1 MRFAL
6 LIALSHLRGRN
17 AERGVSALTAISM
30 AGVTIGV
37 MALIIVLSVMAGFE
51 MDLRDKILGSNAHV
65 VVLRYSSGIDEWEDA
80 VEKVQAVDGVTG
92 VAPFIYTEMMI
103 KSEHGNG
110 EGIILKGIDPVM
122 VGDVVDLRKNIVS
135 GPEGTPENPEA
146 QQVILESL
154 HNPPAGPLASDED
167 KALQLPGILIGEEL
181 AHSLKVF
188 VGDVVHIINPV
199 GRGIGPLGMPMPD
212 VKRFRIAGIYYSG
225 MYEYDTKWTYVA
237 IQDAQEFLKMD
248 EMVTGL
254 EVTVDDIYG
263 VDPIALA
270 IEDALAYPFYTRHWQ
285 NLNRNLF
292 DALKLEKVVMG
303 LILSLIV
310 AVASLNIAGMMI
322 VLVVTRSR
330 EIAIVKAMGASNQQ
344 VRLIFM
350 TEGVVIGVVGAI
362 AGTILGLLGCV
373 LLDAYGF
380 PLDTDVYYLDSL
392 PVQMEPLTI
401 LFVNFAA
408 VAICFL
414 ATLYPASRAAS
425 LRPVEGLRAS

>member
-6 LIALSHLRGRN
+6 FIALSHLRGK
-17 AERGVSALTAISM
+17 AERVVSALTAISM

-37 MALIIVLSVMAGFE
+37 MALTIVLSVMAGFE
-51 MDLRDKILGSNAHV
+51 TDLRDKILGSNAHV
-65 VVLRYSSGIDEWEDA
+65 VILRYSSGIEEWPAA
-80 VEKVQAVDGVTG
+80 VEKVQAVEGVTG

-110 EGIILKGIDPVM
+110 EGIILKGIDPVL

-135 GPEGTPENPEA
+135 GPEGTPEGPEA
-146 QQVILESL
+146 QQAILESL
-154 HNPPAGPLASDED
+154 HNPPPGPLASDED
-167 KALQLPGILIGEEL
+167 KAEELPGILVGEEL

-237 IQDAQEFLKMD
+237 IEDAQEFLKMG

-263 VDPIALA
+263 VDPIAMA

-330 EIAIVKAMGASNQQ
+330 EIAIMKAMGASNQQ
-344 VRLIFM
+344 VRMVFMAEGLI
-350 TEGVVIGVVGAI
+350 IGLFGCVVGTTLGV
-362 AGTILGLLGCV
+362 AGSL

-392 PVQMEPLTI
+392 PVELSIPTVLV
-401 LFVNFAA
+401 VNFGALL
-408 VAICFL
+408 ICFL
-414 ATLYPASRAAS
+414 ATLYPASRAAG
-425 LRPVEGLRAS
+425 LEPVEGLRGN

>member
-65 VVLRYSSGIDEWEDA
+65 VVLRYSSGIDDWEDA

-154 HNPPAGPLASDED
+154 HSPPAGPLASDED
-167 KALQLPGILIGEEL
+167 KALQLPGILVGEEL

-248 EMVTGL
+248 DMVTGL

-350 TEGVVIGVVGAI
+350 TEGVVIGVVGSI
-362 AGTILGLLGCV
+362 VGSILGLLGCV

-392 PVQMEPLTI
+392 PVQMEPFTI

-408 VAICFL
+408 IAICFL

>member
-1 MRFAL
+1 MKFAV
-6 LIALSHLRGRN
+6 LIALSHLRGRT
-17 AERGVSALTAISM
+17 ERVVSALTAISM
-30 AGVTIGV
+30 AGVTVGV
-37 MALIIVLSVMAGFE
+37 MALTIVLSVMAGFE
-51 MDLRDKILGSNAHV
+51 TDLRDKILGSNAHI
-65 VVLRYSSGIDEWEDA
+65 VVLRYSSGIEDWEQA
-80 VEKVQAVDGVTG
+80 VEKVRGVEHVTG

-110 EGIILKGIDPVM
+110 EGIILKGIDPAL
-122 VGDVVDLRKNIVS
+122 VGDVVDLRSNIVS
-135 GPEGTPENPEA
+135 GPEGTPEDEVA
-146 QQVILESL
+146 RQAILDNL
-154 HNPPAGPLASDED
+154 HNPPPGPLASTEG
-167 KALQLPGILIGEEL
+167 ASEELPGILVGEEL

-188 VGDVVHIINPV
+188 VGDVVHIINPI
-199 GRGIGPLGMPMPD
+199 GRGVGPMGMPMPD
-212 VKRFRIAGIYYSG
+212 VRKFRVAGIYYSG
-225 MYEYDTKWTYVA
+225 MYEYDTKWTYIT
-237 IQDAQEFLKMD
+237 IQDAQDFLKMD
-248 EMVTGL
+248 GMVTGL

-330 EIAIVKAMGASNQQ
+330 EIAILKAMGASTNQ
-344 VRLIFM
+344 VRMVFM
-350 TEGVVIGVVGAI
+350 AEGVIIGLFGCVV
-362 AGTILGLLGCV
+362 GTILGVGGSL

-392 PVQMEPLTI
+392 PVELSLATVAV
-401 LFVNFAA
+401 VNVAA
-408 VAICFL
+408 LGICFL
-414 ATLYPASRAAS
+414 ATLYPASRAS
-425 LRPVEGLRAS
+425 KLEPVEGLRAA